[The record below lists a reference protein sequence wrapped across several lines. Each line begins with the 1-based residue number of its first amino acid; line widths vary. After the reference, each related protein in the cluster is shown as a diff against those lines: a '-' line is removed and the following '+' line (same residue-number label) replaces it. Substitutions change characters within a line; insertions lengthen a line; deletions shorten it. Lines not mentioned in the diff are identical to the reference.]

1 MRRQLT
7 RGAAPLV
14 AESSGVVSKT
24 GQAYRLLEEKIVT
37 MELAPGTLLSE
48 TELAGQ
54 LGLGRTPV
62 REALQKLAT
71 EHLVEIMPRRGVRV
85 SAIDIRQQ
93 LRLLEVRRE
102 LEKLNAKLAANR
114 AGADNRQQFRTLA
127 QRMVAAGEAGEYA
140 VFLQL
145 DADFNLLLA
154 LAADNEFSA
163 AMLQQ
168 VHGLSRRFWHN
179 HYRRVNDLLLV
190 ARLHAAIASAVAEGD
205 ESAAVAA
212 CTAHMDY
219 IESFTRSTL
228 DD

>member
-1 MRRQLT
+1 M
-7 RGAAPLV
+7 V
-14 AESSGVVSKT
+14 AESAAVPSKT
-24 GQAYRLLEEKIVT
+24 VQAYRLLEEKIVT
-37 MELAPGTLLSE
+37 MALAPGMLLSE
-48 TELAGQ
+48 SELAAQ

-71 EHLVEIMPRRGVRV
+71 EHLVEIMPRRGIRV
-85 SAIDIRQQ
+85 SVIDIRQQ

-102 LEKLNAKLAANR
+102 LEKLNAALAANR
-114 AGADNRQQFRTLA
+114 ASEDSRKQFLVLA
-127 QRMVAAGEAGEYA
+127 QNMVASGKAGDYSE
-140 VFLQL
+140 FLKL
-145 DADFNLLLA
+145 DADFNQLLA

-179 HYRRVNDLLLV
+179 HYRRANDLLLV
-190 ARLHAAIASAVAEGD
+190 AQLHAAIARAVAEGD
-205 ESAAVAA
+205 EAAAVAA
-212 CTAHMDY
+212 CVAHMDY

>member
-1 MRRQLT
+1 MQVV
-7 RGAAPLV
+7 APLA
-14 AESSGVVSKT
+14 AESVAAIPPGPVSKT

-48 TELAGQ
+48 AELAAR

-62 REALQKLAT
+62 REALQRLAA
-71 EHLVEIMPRRGVRV
+71 EHLVEIMPRRGIRV
-85 SAIDIRQQ
+85 SAIDIKQQ

-102 LEKLNAKLAANR
+102 LETLTARLAASR
-114 AGADNRQQFRTLA
+114 ASGETRQQFGELA
-127 QRMVAAGEAGEYA
+127 QRMRAAGEAQDYA
-140 VFLQL
+140 AFLQL
-145 DADFNLLLA
+145 DAGFNQLLA
-154 LAADNEFSA
+154 AAADNEFSA

-179 HYRRVNDLLLV
+179 HYRRENDLPAVAAMHATIAEAV
-190 ARLHAAIASAVAEGD
+190 ARGD

-212 CTAHMDY
+212 CAVHMDY
-219 IESFTRSTL
+219 IQSFTRSIL